1 MKLVLYNDFQLG
13 VVQEKTVMDAGA
25 AVAGLGHHSPQEM
38 MEMLIRGWDDLG
50 PKIEAAVAGQPG
62 QSLDSVQLRAPLPRP
77 GQLVCLAG
85 NYIEPRAPERGAFN
99 AFIKSNTAIV
109 GQGATIEL
117 PSAEASVFHFEPELA
132 LVIGKRASKLAASE
146 ALDYV
151 FGYTQF
157 IDGSARGLPGGFFLG
172 KSWHTFA
179 PLGPALV
186 TADEI
191 ADPNQLAVKMWVNDD
206 LRHDFSTDSMARHLP
221 ELLADVTAVLTLEP
235 GDVVATGTHHEAL
248 SPIQDGY
255 GLRLNV
261 EGLGPALT
269 VSIHDPLKRTWA

>member
-109 GQGATIEL
+109 GQGATIDL

-157 IDGSARGLPGGFFLG
+157 IDGSARGLPAVSFWAKAGTP
-172 KSWHTFA
+172 S
-179 PLGPALV
+179 PLWGRPWLRPTKLPTPTNWQSKCGSTTICDTIFPPTAWPA
-186 TADEI
+186 TCR
-191 ADPNQLAVKMWVNDD
+191 NCW
-206 LRHDFSTDSMARHLP
+206 
-221 ELLADVTAVLTLEP
+221 
-235 GDVVATGTHHEAL
+235 
-248 SPIQDGY
+248 
-255 GLRLNV
+255 
-261 EGLGPALT
+261 
-269 VSIHDPLKRTWA
+269 RT